1 MGRHHRSSA
10 LSGSSPHLLV
20 KILSKSAARRWHNLQ
35 TRSQSLRVYV
45 SPSQIALALTIVRS
59 KPHGEPLRDWIAS
72 LRSSAVKCKSKPET
86 ESRVYIDRL
95 EFLKVKTRR
104 LEKEKEKLAQEN
116 EELREQGLIRGSE
129 QLLKD
134 LAARFATRQS
144 SPKDVRHK
152 GSPNNLQSFMDEIFR
167 GEAEEVSLIEFGEGR
182 ARPPTTGFQG
192 LFCRCLEL
200 KQQRDGL
207 VRLTQIPDRSH
218 AVDDLTQRTLK
229 LADQIMHVLNHTASS
244 FALERHGEDE
254 RLAVILPMSFQQ
266 MLRCFFSCFEA
277 MNAICD
283 TIVGRQ
289 KKGTLICKFMHLFQS
304 VLDQG
309 RTLSLEQAQHD
320 LPIYV
325 HSERPKKH
333 PRVKKDSS
341 SRSDY
346 VIRGYLRD
354 FITTILYKVS
364 WNVDLGTHR
373 ELYEGILTLILKH
386 MSDVLT
392 KLMFEEIV
400 ASSIPPSPAEVA
412 QRATHL
418 ESRFLVPILCAA
430 LGEGDPQ
437 RKDLCL
443 TMLAKTHATPN
454 LNKARRSI
462 QATLTKFITG
472 ADRLGDTLKS
482 PGQLKGT
489 IPDVEVPEMEE
500 FKPQWVM
507 NAVVSLVG
515 FDMVMPGVDDIV
527 SMVR

>member
-10 LSGSSPHLLV
+10 LSGSSPQLLV
-20 KILSKSAARRWHNLQ
+20 KILSKNAARRWHDLQ
-35 TRSQSLRVYV
+35 TRSQSLRAYV
-45 SPSQIALALTIVRS
+45 SPSQIALALAIVRS
-59 KPHGEPLRDWIAS
+59 KPRGEPLRDWIAS
-72 LRSSAVKCKSKPET
+72 LRSSAVKCKSRPET

-144 SPKDVRHK
+144 SPGDVRHR

-167 GEAEEVSLIEFGEGR
+167 GEAEQVNLIEFGEGR
-182 ARPPTTGFQG
+182 ARPPSTGFQG
-192 LFCRCLEL
+192 LFCLEL

-207 VRLTQIPDRSH
+207 VRLAQNPDRSH

-229 LADQIMHVLNHTASS
+229 LADQIIHVLNHTASS
-244 FALERHGEDE
+244 FVLERHGEDE
-254 RLAVILPMSFQQ
+254 RLAVILPLSFQQ

-289 KKGTLICKFMHLFQS
+289 KKGTLICKFVHLFQT

-325 HSERPKKH
+325 HSVRPKKH
-333 PRVKKDSS
+333 PRIEIDFS

-346 VIRGYLRD
+346 IVRGYLRD
-354 FITTILYKVS
+354 LIMTILYKIS
-364 WNVDLGTHR
+364 WNVNLGTHR
-373 ELYEGILTLILKH
+373 ELYEAILTLILKH
-386 MSDVLT
+386 MAEVLT

-412 QRATHL
+412 QRAAHL

-454 LNKARRSI
+454 LSKARRSI

-472 ADRLGDTLKS
+472 VDGFGDTLKS
-482 PGQLKGT
+482 LNQLKGT
-489 IPDVEVPEMEE
+489 MPDVEVPEMEE
-500 FKPQWVM
+500 FEPQWVM